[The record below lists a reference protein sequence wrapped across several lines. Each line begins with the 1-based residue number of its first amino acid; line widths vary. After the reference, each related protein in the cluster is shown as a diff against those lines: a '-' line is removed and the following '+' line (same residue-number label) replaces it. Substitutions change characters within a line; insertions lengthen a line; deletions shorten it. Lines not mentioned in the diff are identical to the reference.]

1 MKYNINL
8 ILLRLCLIVSIF
20 INMKSAN
27 ASHAV
32 GADLTYKC
40 IDPIARIYEVTLTF
54 YRDCSGIGAPPAVE
68 IHYDAPSKNFSGN
81 FKYTNQNSG
90 TGNEVSPV
98 CASASTTCSGGSNP
112 GIQEYIYTSL
122 ITLPFNASD
131 WTFWYEV
138 GNRNAAINTISS
150 PSGERMYVEA
160 QLNNLTYPENNS
172 PTFTNKPVP
181 FICLGQNFCF
191 NHGARDADGDSLAY
205 SLITPLTTKGVT
217 VNYLFGY
224 SAISPLKT
232 NTQMSFD
239 AETGSFCV
247 TPSKV
252 EITIMAVKV
261 DEFRNGQKIGS
272 VIRDMQVIV
281 RSCSNELPNIDGI
294 NGTNIYVDTIC
305 AYQPYCFDINS
316 IDLDISQ
323 DVSLTWNMGINDA
336 TFSPG
341 SGSRPVG
348 KFCWTPDVDDVQT
361 LPHYFTVTVKDNN
374 CTYNGLQTFA
384 FKIFVQQLVIDAG
397 NDQLINCGDKA
408 NLSVS
413 YSGSSNATYTWNN
426 GMSGKN
432 ITVSDPGTYLVTVN
446 DNGCSGKDSLV
457 VDVLNP
463 PTISLS
469 PKTGEILCNIKKT
482 ITASVTPTNAT
493 VNWSTGE
500 TGNSIQVGS
509 PNWYYATVTKNGCSA
524 KDSVQITK
532 AKFNWDVKLAHSYG
546 CTGDSTYFN
555 SEKTTTSTGST
566 FSSVWSIGVESYSKD
581 SINHLF
587 KIPGSIPVNAKLTS
601 IEGCVFDTTFNIDV
615 FNRPQAQFLLD
626 SGCIFEQLKFSNKTN
641 GNISKYIWNYGDG
654 TGSLN
659 NPIAYHSYSNSGVFP
674 VTLLVQA
681 QNGCIDSIRQNILV
695 NPKPIVN
702 FSIINTCAN
711 DSLNLKA
718 NLINNNYSYLWDDT
732 KGSLLQGSD
741 VNTIFK
747 TGGIRNI
754 KLIVE
759 DQLGCK
765 DSITKPVNILNQPNV
780 DISGLEIC
788 ENTLTK
794 FTTNTSGIST
804 VKWNFG
810 DGTSSTLSDVNK
822 KFNKEGQYL
831 IKLTLTGNNGC
842 SSNDTAS
849 VIVQPLPKATLSP
862 LVFCQEKEIELKS
875 LLKYTN
881 KLNTY
886 TWIAGNNIYN
896 DLDAKHSFNNPGSI
910 PVYTTETTPFGCI
923 KYDTTNVLVNPIPVA
938 DFTADTLIGCDPIN
952 VTFTDKS
959 QTTVKGIKQW
969 KWTIGDK
976 EVGMSSVIN
985 SMFNYAGI
993 FDVSLTVT
1001 DSNNCEASKT
1011 KTDYIEIMASPIA
1024 NFYFSKNPINEV
1036 ENLTYINNNSMNATQ
1051 YDWIYGN
1058 NKTSNLS
1065 EFEITFDTVGFYPV
1079 KLITSNSIGCTDTLI
1094 KNLSLVP
1101 KFNFW
1106 FPTGFS
1112 PNNDGSND
1120 YFSSQGLNYDNIEIW
1135 VYDRWG
1141 VIAYHHSG
1149 QSFSWNGQYKNKGK
1163 DCQTDVYVYVAV
1175 ITGWDSKENKFTGTV
1190 TLIR

>member
-8 ILLRLCLIVSIF
+8 ILLRLCLFVSIF
-20 INMKSAN
+20 INLNPAH

-32 GADLTYKC
+32 GADLTYIC
-40 IDPIARIYEVTLTF
+40 VDPVARIYEVTLTF
-54 YRDCSGIGAPPAVE
+54 YRDCSGISAPYSVDIKYE
-68 IHYDAPSKNFSGN
+68 SPSKGFLGN
-81 FKYTNQNSG
+81 FKTIYQNSG

-112 GIQEYIYTSL
+112 GIQEYVYTTL
-122 ITLPFNASD
+122 ITLPYAAAD
-131 WTFWYEV
+131 WTFWYSV
-138 GNRNAAINTISS
+138 GTRNAAINTISN
-150 PSGERMYVEA
+150 PSSERMYVEA
-160 QLNNLTYPENNS
+160 QLNNLVYPENNS

-205 SLITPLTTKGVT
+205 SLISPLTDQGIPVS
-217 VNYLFGY
+217 YLFGY

-239 AETGSFCV
+239 SETGSFCV

-252 EITIMAVKV
+252 EITIMAVRV
-261 DEFRNGQKIGS
+261 DEFRDGKKIGS

-281 RSCSNELPNIDGI
+281 RACSNDLPNINGI
-294 NGTNIYVDTIC
+294 NGTDEYVDTIC

-316 IDLDISQ
+316 FDLDLSQ
-323 DVSLTWNMGINDA
+323 DVSLTWNAGIDDA
-336 TFSPG
+336 TFSKG
-341 SGSRPVG
+341 SGSRPIG
-348 KFCWTPDVDDVQT
+348 EFCWTPDVDDVQS
-361 LPHYFTVTVKDNN
+361 LPHYFTVTVQDNN

-384 FKIFVQQLVIDAG
+384 FKIFVQQLVVDAG
-397 NDQLINCGDKA
+397 NDQQINCGDKA
-408 NLSVS
+408 NLSVT
-413 YSGSSNATYTWNN
+413 YSGSSSATYNWNN
-426 GMSGKN
+426 GMTGKN
-432 ITVSDPGTYLVTVN
+432 ISVSAPGTYVVTVN
-446 DNGCSGKDSLV
+446 DKGCSGKDSLAV
-457 VDVLNP
+457 VVLNP

-469 PKTGEILCNIKKT
+469 PKTGSILCEIKKT
-482 ITASVTPTNAT
+482 ITASTTPNNAT

-500 TGNSIQVGS
+500 IGNSIQVGS
-509 PNWYYATVTKNGCSA
+509 PNWYYASVTNNGCSA

-532 AKFNWDVKLAHSYG
+532 AKFDWDINLTHSYG
-546 CTGDSTYFN
+546 CTGDSTYF
-555 SEKTTTSTGST
+555 SSKKTKTSTNST
-566 FSSVWSIGVESYSKD
+566 FSSVWSIGLNSYSKD

-587 KIPGSIPVNAKLTS
+587 NFPGNIPVNAKLTS
-601 IEGCVFDTTFNIDV
+601 VEGCVFDTTFSISV
-615 FNRPQAQFLLD
+615 FNRPKAQFLLD
-626 SGCIFEQLKFSNKTN
+626 SGCVFEQLKFSNKTN
-641 GNISKYIWNYGDG
+641 GNISKHIWNYGDG
-654 TGSLN
+654 TGSIN
-659 NPIAYHSYSNSGVFP
+659 TPIVYHSYSNAGVFP

-681 QNGCIDSIRQNILV
+681 QNGCIDSITQNILV
-695 NPKPIVN
+695 NPKPIVS
-702 FSIINTCAN
+702 FSINNTCAN

-732 KGSLLQGSD
+732 KGSILKGND

-780 DISGLEIC
+780 DISSLEIC
-788 ENTLTK
+788 EEKLTK
-794 FTTNTSGIST
+794 FTSNTSGISSIN
-804 VKWNFG
+804 WNFG
-810 DGTSSTLSDVNK
+810 DGTSSSLLDVDK
-822 KFNKEGQYL
+822 KYNKEGQYL

-842 SSNDTAS
+842 INNDTAT
-849 VIVQPLPKATLSP
+849 VTVHPLPTANLAPS
-862 LVFCQEKEIELKS
+862 VFCQEKEFELKS
-875 LLKYTN
+875 LLKYKN
-881 KLNTY
+881 QSNSY
-886 TWIAGNNIYN
+886 TWITESNIYT
-896 DLDAKHSFNNPGSI
+896 DLNAKHSFKNPGNT
-910 PVYTTETTPFGCI
+910 PVYITITTPFGCV
-923 KYDTTNVLVNPIPVA
+923 KYDTTNVLVNEIPVA
-938 DFTADTLIGCDPIN
+938 DFTADTLIGCNPIN

-959 QTTVKGIKQW
+959 QTTVTGIKQW
-969 KWTIGDK
+969 KWTVGDK
-976 EVGMSSVIN
+976 DVGMSSVIN
-985 SMFNYAGI
+985 SIFNYAGT
-993 FDVSLTVT
+993 FDVTLSVT

-1011 KTDYIEIMASPIA
+1011 KTDYIEIIASPIA
-1024 NFYFSKNPINEV
+1024 NFHFSKNPINQL
-1036 ENLTYINNNSMNATQ
+1036 ENLTYINNNSINATQ
-1051 YDWIYGN
+1051 YDWFYGN

-1094 KNLSLVP
+1094 KSLSLVP

-1112 PNNDGSND
+1112 PNNDGRND

-1141 VIAYHHSG
+1141 VIAYQHSG
-1149 QSFSWNGQYKNKGK
+1149 QSFSWNGKYKNKGK

-1175 ITGWDSKENKFTGTV
+1175 ITGWDSKKNKFTGTV